1 MVQLTLPKNSV
12 PVKGKSYSN
21 VDLIDEQSQQ
31 NHDIRII
38 NVYRWSGDENT
49 PPQIDRFEIDVAKAG
64 TMVLDILNKIKAEV
78 DPSLTF
84 RKSCREG
91 VCGSCAMNIDGVNT
105 LACQKHIEECSDEI
119 NIYPLPHMK
128 VLKDLVVDLKK
139 AFEQFKSIK
148 PWLNKKS
155 PNNKRENLQSVED
168 RDKLDGKWE
177 CVMCFSCSTSCP
189 SYWWNEDKYLGPAV
203 LLQANRW
210 IQDSRDEEKKERLNI
225 LQERLNQLSFGFSR
239 KKVGTLQNCLVY
251 GQSKRDPGQLQG
263 RTICNRVV
271 NFPSNDIDLV
281 GQIINIQINE
291 ALPNCLRGNLQN

>member
-1 MVQLTLPKNSV
+1 MVQINLPKNSKIQ
-12 PVKGKSYSN
+12 KGKYFKDTTGSKN
-21 VDLIDEQSQQ
+21 
-31 NHDIRII
+31 IRKVNI
-38 NVYRWSGDENT
+38 YRWDPSTGEN
-49 PPQIDRFEIDVAKAG
+49 PRIDTYEVDMDNCPSK
-64 TMVLDILNKIKAEV
+64 VLDLLNKIKNEI
-78 DPSLTF
+78 DPTIAY
-84 RKSCREG
+84 RRSCAHG
-91 VCGSCAMNIDGVNT
+91 VCGSCAMNMDGKNG
-105 LACQKHIEECSDEI
+105 LACTKPHSEIKGDI

-210 IQDSRDEEKKERLNI
+210 IQDSRDEEKKERLNELDDSFKLYRCHSI
-225 LQERLNQLSFGFSR
+225 MNCTNSCPKGLNPA
-239 KKVGTLQNCLVY
+239 KAIAEIKHEI
-251 GQSKRDPGQLQG
+251 SKMD
-263 RTICNRVV
+263 NK
-271 NFPSNDIDLV
+271 
-281 GQIINIQINE
+281 
-291 ALPNCLRGNLQN
+291 